1 MAENQCCVQKGRLLV
16 SPLSMSAKGYRIKER
31 FGIRSLKVQIS
42 KLVMNRHVL
51 HTCGHRSRHAIS
63 KFLAFSTV
71 SFTVADGFQHNTLP
85 VTTAFSDKLSG
96 KKSET
101 QNFRKFKKQMKR

>member
-1 MAENQCCVQKGRLLV
+1 MAENQCCVQKDKLLV
-16 SPLSMSAKGYRIKER
+16 SPLSTSAKGYRIKER

-51 HTCGHRSRHAIS
+51 HTCSHRSRHAIS

-71 SFTVADGFQHNTLP
+71 SFTQFSIY

-96 KKSET
+96 KR
-101 QNFRKFKKQMKR
+101 N